1 MARILPVLVL
11 LALTIFAVVDLTQ
24 TDPYDVPYMPK
35 WMWLLVVIFLPA
47 VGPVAWIVLS
57 RLHGMNDGSRDGGG
71 APPPDDNEDWLRK
84 L

>member
-47 VGPVAWIVLS
+47 VGPVLWIVVS
-57 RLHGMNDGSRDGGG
+57 RMHGPDGGDGG
-71 APPPDDNEDWLRK
+71 APPPDDNEDWLRR

>member
-24 TDPYDVPYMPK
+24 TNPYDVPYMPK
-35 WMWLLVVIFLPA
+35 WMWLIVVIFVPA

-57 RLHGMNDGSRDGGG
+57 RMHGSGNDGP
-71 APPPDDNEDWLRK
+71 APRPPDDNDDWLRR